1 MIHVDKLGATFVVP
15 FKCKV
20 EITVTLYN
28 KDETSLKTYLAGENG
43 LYEVTFEE
51 FLKIKGQEISCLQEL
66 VVIYKELQEG
76 FDVYRDLVRKI
87 KTIGH

>member
-1 MIHVDKLGATFVVP
+1 MVQIDRLGATFIVP
-15 FKCKV
+15 FVCKV
-20 EITVTLYN
+20 EINIALYD

-43 LYEVTFEE
+43 LYEVTCEE
-51 FLKIKGQEISCLQEL
+51 FLKIKGQEVSCLQEL
-66 VVIYKELQEG
+66 VIIYKELQEG